1 MNEMKTPSRFLDCPS
16 RRSKTSYSD
25 VGDHS
30 MLVTL
35 WWRQFLNVGD
45 KIILATIFPSCWW
58 LFECDEM
65 FTNISKF
72 PPTKAPTIC
81 CCFVTNID
89 ATIICH
95 QRQGPPNTEQQVF
108 AVWLFGLFVNLWK
121 LLMHPDAKSH
131 AEVILCQQ
139 KDFHVDWI
147 VVSSQFPTE

>member
-1 MNEMKTPSRFLDCPS
+1 MNEMKTPSSFLDCPS

-25 VGDHS
+25 VGDF
-30 MLVTL
+30 MIATVLKC
-35 WWRQFLNVGD
+35 WWQNHFGQD
-45 KIILATIFPSCWW
+45 FPSCWW

-121 LLMHPDAKSH
+121 FLMHPDAKSH

-147 VVSSQFPTE
+147 VVSSQFHTE